1 MRESAARVRKN
12 IGEVLADLRAEF
24 PDEDIKAPKLRFL
37 EAEGLIKPERTQSGY
52 RKYSV
57 DDMERL
63 RYIIT
68 MQREHYLPLK
78 VIREHLD
85 AMDRGLEPPLVNGKP
100 VAPRVVIT
108 PDGTPDADSYRAERT
123 DVRISR
129 KELLKTA
136 EISEELL
143 DQLETFGLVK
153 LRPGARHYDSDALL
167 IAKTAGEL
175 AAYGFEPRHLRSFK
189 TAADREVGLVE
200 QLVTT
205 LRRSREDGAEGR
217 AAQAMDEVAALSVR
231 LHAALVKSGLR
242 SLR

>member
-1 MRESAARVRKN
+1 MRESAARTRKN

-24 PDEDIKAPKLRFL
+24 PEEDIKAPKLRFL

-52 RKYSV
+52 RKYST

-63 RYIIT
+63 RYIIR

-85 AMDRGLEPPLVNGKP
+85 AMDRGLEPPLVNGQP
-100 VAPRVVIT
+100 VAPRVVIA
-108 PDGTPDADSYRAERT
+108 PDGTPDAESYRAERS

-136 EISEELL
+136 QISEELL
-143 DQLETFGLVK
+143 EQLEGFGLVRM
-153 LRPGARHYDSDALL
+153 RPGARHYDSDAL
-167 IAKTAGEL
+167 AVARTAGEL
-175 AAYGFEPRHLRSFK
+175 ATYGFEPRHLRSFK
-189 TAADREVGLVE
+189 TAADREVGLIE
-200 QLVTT
+200 QLITT

-231 LHAALVKSGLR
+231 LHAGLVRAGLR